1 MKAKRTCLPQRQTTT
16 NSRQMDNAP
25 ERRNQSSILQKE
37 NKEIT
42 YGQEVANP
50 NKEYNVQ
57 ENEDVKE
64 TLQLMLDKLI
74 NL

>member
-1 MKAKRTCLPQRQTTT
+1 
-16 NSRQMDNAP
+16 MDNAP